1 MIQNFFNNPI
11 VELFFLFAFI
21 GSGMHLILKL
31 CKLEKEAREETK
43 ERKYTEMLRC
53 RNQYLVE
60 SLISY
65 LKDTDQ
71 INDFCED
78 RDIQFYDFEY
88 DYYELVGYIDPEDIL
103 KDDFERLL
111 I

>member
-1 MIQNFFNNPI
+1 
-11 VELFFLFAFI
+11 
-21 GSGMHLILKL
+21 MHLILKL
-31 CKLEKEAREETK
+31 CKLEKEAQEEAK
-43 ERKYTEMLRC
+43 ERKYKEMLRC
-53 RNQYLVE
+53 RNRNQYLVE

-111 I
+111 V